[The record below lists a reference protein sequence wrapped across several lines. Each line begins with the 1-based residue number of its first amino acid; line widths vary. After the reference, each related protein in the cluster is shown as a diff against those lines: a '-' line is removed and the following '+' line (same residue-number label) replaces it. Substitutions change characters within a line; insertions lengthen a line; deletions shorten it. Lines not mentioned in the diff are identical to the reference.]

1 MVIARTTALPEISRR
16 DVVGCAAL
24 PPDVRK
30 VRGPQRGSPAG
41 VPISD
46 LPKMPLFSFWG
57 YAPNSLGHSPKF
69 GSNCPAAGGA
79 KPPPHIGQLSREMP

>member
-1 MVIARTTALPEISRR
+1 VQFGSHLANPLTSLDKTYQETRL
-16 DVVGCAAL
+16 GFAAS

-30 VRGPQRGSPAG
+30 V
-41 VPISD
+41 SD
-46 LPKMPLFSFWG
+46 PPKSVTYLSWG

>member
-1 MVIARTTALPEISRR
+1 VQFGSHLANPLTSLDKTYQETRL
-16 DVVGCAAL
+16 GFAAS

-30 VRGPQRGSPAG
+30 V
-41 VPISD
+41 SD
-46 LPKMPLFSFWG
+46 PPKSVTYLFSG
-57 YAPNSLGHSPKF
+57 AQPKF